1 MAANP
6 QLAAQLATLLAQ
18 SLSPAPDARRTAEQ
32 GLEQARAQPG
42 YGLACLQLAADG
54 AADAIV
60 RQSAAVAFKNYVRKS
75 WAPAEDA
82 DAVAVP
88 QADRD
93 AIKRTSPR
101 SCSPHQAPC
110 NRSWSRR

>member
-60 RQSAAVAFKNYVRKS
+60 RQSGKSLGRIAARSRWRGPERAEGNYH
-75 WAPAEDA
+75 
-82 DAVAVP
+82 
-88 QADRD
+88 
-93 AIKRTSPR
+93 I
-101 SCSPHQAPC
+101 
-110 NRSWSRR
+110 